1 MKEKLTAYKKKW
13 HEENK
18 EKIAAYKIRYYQNNK
33 EELAAY
39 KKKWYEENK
48 DRVKKY
54 REDNKEKIKKWRE
67 DNKEE
72 LAVKKKRYYQ
82 NNKENYK
89 KYSQD
94 NKYKINAY
102 WKKYYEANKE
112 RISTYNKKWR
122 EDNKENRA
130 AYERKKRKTN
140 PLYKMKVNLRNRTYK
155 VFKTEGY
162 EKGSTTEKMLGISY
176 EKVKLHIERQFTDG
190 MNWNNQGEWHI
201 DHIIPLSSANTEA
214 ELLKLCHYR
223 NLQPLWAVDNISKGA
238 TITQVQIQMKL

>member
-1 MKEKLTAYKKKW
+1 M
-13 HEENK
+13 
-18 EKIAAYKIRYYQNNK
+18 RK

-39 KKKWYEENK
+39 KKKWYEE
-48 DRVKKY
+48 
-54 REDNKEKIKKWRE
+54 
-67 DNKEE
+67 NKEE

-89 KYSQD
+89 KYNQD
-94 NKYKINAY
+94 NK
-102 WKKYYEANKE
+102 EQ
-112 RISTYNKKWR
+112 ISTYNKKWR

-140 PLYKMKVNLRNRTYK
+140 PLYKMKGNLRNRTYK